1 MPSVI
6 PSATILI
13 VPGLNGSGAG
23 HWQTRWEAERGDC
36 RRVEQES
43 WTDPDPEAWV
53 ARIGAAVA
61 ATPGPVV
68 LVAHSLGCIAA
79 ARWAQQAAPSSARRA
94 SALLVAP
101 CDPEQGGACAAIRRF
116 APVDR
121 RPLPLRSILIA
132 SSNDPYAA
140 AERSEGFATSWGSR
154 FIDAGR
160 LGHINA
166 QSALGSWEFGQSVL
180 NRLIA
185 EQGAGAVAAW
195 A

>member
-1 MPSVI
+1 MTASLP
-6 PSATILI
+6 PTILI
-13 VPGLNGSGAG
+13 VPGLHGSGPE
-23 HWQTRWEAERGDC
+23 HWQSRWEATRGDC

-43 WTDPDPEAWV
+43 WEDPDPLAWV
-53 ARIGAAVA
+53 ARIGV
-61 ATPGPVV
+61 GGEGGRVV

-79 ARWAQQAAPSSARRA
+79 SRWALTAAPAARDRA

-101 CDPEQGGACAAIRRF
+101 CDPEQPGACDAIRRF

-132 SSNDPYAA
+132 SGDDPYASLA
-140 AERSEGFATSWGSR
+140 RSEGFAHGWGSR
-154 FIDAGR
+154 FIHAGA

-166 QSALGSWEFGQSVL
+166 RSGLGNWEFGQGVL
-180 NRLIA
+180 NDLIA
-185 EQGAGAVAAW
+185 EQRAGARPAW